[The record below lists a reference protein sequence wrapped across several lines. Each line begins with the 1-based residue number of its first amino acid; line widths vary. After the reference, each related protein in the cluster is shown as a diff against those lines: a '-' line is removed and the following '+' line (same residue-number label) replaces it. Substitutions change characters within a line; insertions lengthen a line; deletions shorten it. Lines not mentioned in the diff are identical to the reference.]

1 MKIFI
6 DFDGVIFNTEL
17 FKKPLIKIFFENGIS
32 KKDFDKSYQQF
43 KKQKIP
49 YSPIKHIE
57 FLIKNKKRRYKND
70 RLYSGILKLLK
81 NLKLYIFKDAEIF
94 LKSFSKN
101 NLYLLSYGDLNFQK
115 QKIKGAKISDYF
127 RRIIITNKNKAEI
140 VKQIIK
146 KDKFGKLEKIIFID
160 DQPRNIKEVSS
171 IRNITTIQ
179 LIRPPSKSILKFSKK
194 TDFKVRNFREIRE
207 IIQMGCFFVGILVIL
222 FL

>member
-17 FKKPLIKIFFENGIS
+17 FKKRLIKFFSENGIS
-32 KKDFDKSYQQF
+32 KKDFDKSYQYF
-43 KKQKIP
+43 KNQKIP
-49 YSPIKHIE
+49 YSVIKH
-57 FLIKNKKRRYKND
+57 
-70 RLYSGILKLLK
+70 LKLLFF
-81 NLKLYIFKDAEIF
+81 LKKIKKKCRYNDILRPYIFKDAEIF

-140 VKQIIK
+140 LKQINF

-160 DQPRNIKEVSS
+160 DQPRNIEEVSS

-179 LIRPPSKSILKFSKK
+179 LIRPPNKSILKFSKK
-194 TDFKVRNFREIRE
+194 ADFKVKNFRKIRE

-222 FL
+222 FQ

>member
-1 MKIFI
+1 MKIFV
-6 DFDGVIFNTEL
+6 DFDGVIFNTKL
-17 FKKPLIKIFFENGIS
+17 FKKSLIKIFSENGIS

-57 FLIKNKKRRYKND
+57 FLSNDKNCRYKTDRFYND
-70 RLYSGILKLLK
+70 ILKFLK

-115 QKIKGAKISDYF
+115 QKIKGTKISDYF

-140 VKQIIK
+140 VKQIVK
-146 KDKFGKLEKIIFID
+146 KDKFRKLEKIIFID

-179 LIRPPSKSILKFSKK
+179 LIRPQNKSILKFSKK
-194 TDFKVRNFREIRE
+194 VDFKVRNFREIKS
-207 IIQMGCFFVGILVIL
+207 LL
-222 FL
+222 FY

>member
-1 MKIFI
+1 MR
-6 DFDGVIFNTEL
+6 
-17 FKKPLIKIFFENGIS
+17 P
-32 KKDFDKSYQQF
+32 
-43 KKQKIP
+43 
-49 YSPIKHIE
+49 
-57 FLIKNKKRRYKND
+57 
-70 RLYSGILKLLK
+70 
-81 NLKLYIFKDAEIF
+81 YIFKDAEIF

-140 VKQIIK
+140 LKQIIK

-160 DQPRNIKEVSS
+160 DQPRNIEEVSS

-179 LIRPPSKSILKFSKK
+179 LIRPPNKSILKFSKK
-194 TDFKVRNFREIRE
+194 ADFKVKNFRKIRE

-222 FL
+222 FQ

>member
-17 FKKPLIKIFFENGIS
+17 FKKRLIKFFSENGIS
-32 KKDFDKSYQQF
+32 KTNFDKSYQYF
-43 KKQKIP
+43 KNQKIP
-49 YSPIKHIE
+49 YSVIKH
-57 FLIKNKKRRYKND
+57 
-70 RLYSGILKLLK
+70 LKLLFF
-81 NLKLYIFKDAEIF
+81 LKKIKKKCRYNDILRPYIFKDAEIF

-140 VKQIIK
+140 LKQIIK

-160 DQPRNIKEVSS
+160 DQPRNIEEVSS

-179 LIRPPSKSILKFSKK
+179 LIRPPNKSILKFSKK
-194 TDFKVRNFREIRE
+194 ADFKVKNFRKIRE

-222 FL
+222 FQ

>member
-17 FKKPLIKIFFENGIS
+17 FKKRLIKFFSENGIS
-32 KKDFDKSYQQF
+32 KKDFDKSYQYF
-43 KKQKIP
+43 KNQKIP
-49 YSPIKHIE
+49 YSVIKH
-57 FLIKNKKRRYKND
+57 
-70 RLYSGILKLLK
+70 LKLLFF
-81 NLKLYIFKDAEIF
+81 LKKIKKKCRYNDILRPYIFKDAEIF

-140 VKQIIK
+140 LKQIIK

-160 DQPRNIKEVSS
+160 DQPRNIEEVSS

-179 LIRPPSKSILKFSKK
+179 LIRPPNKSILKFSKK
-194 TDFKVRNFREIRE
+194 ADFKVKNFRKIRE

-222 FL
+222 FQ